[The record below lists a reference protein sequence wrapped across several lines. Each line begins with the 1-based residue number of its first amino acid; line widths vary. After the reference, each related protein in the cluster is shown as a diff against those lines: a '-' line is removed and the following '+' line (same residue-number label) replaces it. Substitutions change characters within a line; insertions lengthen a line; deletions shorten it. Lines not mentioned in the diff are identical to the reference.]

1 MSLFGNSNAETGI
14 LIINSLD
21 SKSIAPIDSVFI
33 ACISSRRAY
42 E

>member
-14 LIINSLD
+14 LIINSPD
-21 SKSIAPIDSVFI
+21 CKSIAPTDSVFT
-33 ACISSRRAY
+33 ACMSSRRAY